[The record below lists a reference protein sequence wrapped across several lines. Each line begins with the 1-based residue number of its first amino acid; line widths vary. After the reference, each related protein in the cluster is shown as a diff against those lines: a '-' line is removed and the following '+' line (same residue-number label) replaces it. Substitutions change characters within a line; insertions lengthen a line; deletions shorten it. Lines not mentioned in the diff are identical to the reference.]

1 MKTKTLEITFE
12 NALQKPV
19 KFQLNNLATTIT
31 RELVEIQAEKILK
44 LNVLSYNGIPV
55 TKVKSAQ
62 IIDRTVTVLF

>member
-19 KFQLNNLATTIT
+19 KFQLTNLATTIT

-44 LNVLSYNGIPV
+44 LNVLSHNGIPV